1 MFSRSLARLAV
12 RRPGLLVGG
21 AILALFAA
29 AVLFQ
34 SRQSFDSEILN
45 LLPADAASVQGL
57 KIYNSRFNSAKELAF
72 LIETPPGTDPA
83 LADDFVEELGRQ
95 PWVLRMLDAPPMES
109 VRGRETLP
117 ALAAPL
123 LLGQTDEEFDKSVEK
138 LEPNALR
145 ARLKNLAGKA
155 LAGSPLALIEFQN
168 DPTGLIAPLAGE
180 LSEKLSIGEAFDM
193 VSPDGQA
200 RILPVI
206 SNQPG
211 LSADDCRQLMQKVH
225 AFVDGFRKRPGAP
238 VISVTG
244 RSAYVDEISS
254 SMQRDIALTS
264 LVSIAAVTL
273 LFWFSFRS
281 LVPLAGS
288 VLILAWTCLI
298 SLACGSLIFD
308 KMSVVAM
315 GFCSIL
321 VGLGDDFSLLLYQRY
336 VGARALGMSREKAI
350 ADSTRHG
357 TPGILWVALTTSLGF
372 ASLIFSGST
381 GFAQLGIL
389 IAIGVSTGALGMIFF
404 MPLFERKIPV
414 TKGDPVGRF
423 CSALMDSP
431 WTFRLGVALF
441 AVALLL
447 AVLPWRALQF
457 DTSTHS
463 LEPKDIPAAK
473 ALARL
478 MAVFPATFEPVMIV
492 VPGPANFPTLAEL
505 DQTLAR
511 LKKNGSIV
519 KFSSPSVL
527 CQDPSR
533 VARNLSRLQAL
544 DWDGLNSAI
553 SEAGR
558 TAGLRPG
565 ALDPATRLLGF
576 LQSRRPLT
584 EQLSELSPWW
594 FVLDRMMA
602 PSTGDVIYY
611 VQMPPGADREAR
623 SRVEK
628 AVVETLPAALVT
640 GWSQM
645 LNDLVPWATRELI
658 VFGGVVIGI
667 ILVILLLTYRNITIL
682 ALHFATLFLAMCGT
696 IATLKF
702 ADHPINLLNVLAFP
716 LILAVGVDYGVHL
729 ILAAREKGD
738 NNSLL
743 PSVMKPVLISALTT
757 ITGFGALVL
766 AKNPA
771 LSGLGFVCATGV
783 AWCLIAS
790 FIFLAPLCIR
800 LRIFQK

>member
-12 RRPGLLVGG
+12 RRPGLLAGG
-21 AILALFAA
+21 ALLVLLAAGA
-29 AVLFQ
+29 LFQ

-45 LLPADAASVQGL
+45 LLPGDAASVQGL
-57 KIYNSRFNSAKELAF
+57 KIYNSRFNSSRELAF
-72 LIETPPGTDPA
+72 LVESPPGTDPA
-83 LADDFVEELGRQ
+83 MAEEFVEALGGQ

-109 VRGRETLP
+109 GRGRDTLP

-123 LLGQTDEEFDKSVEK
+123 LLGQTDEEFDRLVEK

-155 LAGSPLALIEFQN
+155 LAGSPLARLELQN

-180 LSEKLSIGEAFDM
+180 LAEKLSTGETFNM
-193 VSPDGQA
+193 VSPDGMA
-200 RILPVI
+200 RIIPVI

-211 LSADDCRQLMQKVH
+211 LSAEDCRLLMQKVH
-225 AFVDGFRKRPGAP
+225 AFVDDFSKKPGAP

-244 RSAYVDEISS
+244 RSAYVDEISR

-281 LVPLAGS
+281 LVPLAGA

-336 VGARALGMSREKAI
+336 VGARSRGMNREDAI
-350 ADSTRHG
+350 ADSTRHSM
-357 TPGILWVALTTSLGF
+357 PGILWVALTTGLGF

-389 IAIGVSTGALGMIFF
+389 IAIGVSAGAVGMILL
-404 MPLFERKIPV
+404 MPLFERKIPA
-414 TKGDPVGRF
+414 TPGDPVGWF
-423 CSALMDSP
+423 CNRLLNARP
-431 WTFRLGVALF
+431 TFRLGGALL
-441 AVALLL
+441 AVAFLL
-447 AVLPWRALQF
+447 AVLPWRPLAF

-463 LEPKDIPAAK
+463 LEPRDIPAAK
-473 ALARL
+473 ALAR
-478 MAVFPATFEPVMIV
+478 MMEVFPSTFEPVMIV
-492 VPGPANFPTLAEL
+492 VPGPTNVQSLVEL

-511 LKKNGSIV
+511 LKNSGGILR
-519 KFSSPSVL
+519 FSSPSVL
-527 CQDPSR
+527 CRDPAR
-533 VARNLSRLQAL
+533 VARNLARLQAL
-544 DWDGLNSAI
+544 DWDGPAAAVNDACR
-553 SEAGR
+553 A
-558 TAGLRPG
+558 AGLRPG
-565 ALDPATRLLGF
+565 ALDPATRLMSL
-576 LQSRRPLT
+576 LQTRGSLT
-584 EQLSELSPWW
+584 EQLPAQSPWW
-594 FVLDRMMA
+594 FVLDRMLA
-602 PSTGDVIYY
+602 PTSGDVIYY
-611 VQMPPGADREAR
+611 VQLPDGADRELR
-623 SRVEK
+623 SKVEK
-628 AVVETLPAALVT
+628 AVLDTLPSALVT

-658 VFGGVVIGI
+658 VFGGAVIGI
-667 ILVILLLTYRNITIL
+667 IFVILLLTYRNLKIL

-696 IATLKF
+696 VATLKF
-702 ADHPINLLNVLAFP
+702 AAHPINLLNVLAFP

-738 NNSLL
+738 KKNLL
-743 PSVMKPVLISALTT
+743 PPVMKPVLISALTT
-757 ITGFGALVL
+757 ITGFGALML
-766 AKNPA
+766 ARNPA

-783 AWCLIAS
+783 AWCLLAS
-790 FIFLAPLCIR
+790 FVFLAPLCLR
-800 LRIFQK
+800 LRIFRS